1 MLQRFSIGARLA
13 LAFALIVL
21 LLLAAVGVGIR
32 GLSQVKTTAVETL
45 EVDTAIALN
54 ASRVQRL
61 ALQLRRYEKDAF
73 INLRDAEKVAE
84 YHDKWRGAREHL
96 AGTLE
101 AGIDLAPTPE
111 LGELYRKAEEA
122 LDKYAAGF
130 DDTYRRLLSGDF
142 ATTIAANRAFSA
154 HKAAVYD
161 LKDTAN
167 AIGERAEAQMVDA
180 ETSIVDRHRSALT
193 GLLVFAGLALAM
205 AVALSLS
212 ITRSIVRPLSQALA
226 VTERVA
232 KGDLSETIE
241 VEGRDETARLLGALR
256 QMTDSLGSLVAS
268 IRQTG
273 AAVHRSAEEIARG
286 GQDLAART
294 EQQASALQQ
303 SAASME
309 EITSSVSQN
318 AQSTREA
325 DGLAESATTQ
335 ARDSRDSVTRSVSLI
350 QAVVAD
356 AGRMDT
362 IIATIDTIAFQT
374 NILALN
380 ASVEAA
386 RAGEKGRG
394 FAVVATEVRALASR
408 SADAASEIRQ
418 LLEGTRRQLGECAR
432 QVEQSGVS
440 MTETTHSIER
450 LGEEVMRIG
459 AATREQSDGLAQ
471 IGTAVAELDS
481 TTQQNAGLVQATNAS
496 AATLETQAAELAE
509 RVARFRVAAQHEA
522 HGEQKASTPT
532 HADTPPTNAHHTRR
546 ATPA

>member
-32 GLSQVKTTAVETL
+32 GLSQVRTTAVDTL
-45 EVDTAIALN
+45 EVDAAIALN

-73 INLRDAEKVAE
+73 IHLREAEKVAE
-84 YHDKWRGAREHL
+84 YHDKWRAARERL
-96 AGTLE
+96 ADTLA
-101 AGIDLAPTPE
+101 AGADLAPSPALE
-111 LGELYRKAEEA
+111 ALYVEAGEA
-122 LDKYAAGF
+122 LDDYAAGF
-130 DDTYRRLLSGDF
+130 AATYRRLQGGEF
-142 ATTIAANRAFSA
+142 ATTADANRAFSA
-154 HKAAVYD
+154 HKAAVYQ
-161 LKDTAN
+161 LQKTADG
-167 AIGERAEAQMVDA
+167 IGERAEAHMADA
-180 ETSIVDRHRSALT
+180 ASGIEARHGSALT
-193 GLLVFAGLALAM
+193 GLLVFAGLALAV
-205 AVALSLS
+205 AVALSLL
-212 ITRSIVRPLSQALA
+212 ITRSIIRPLGQALA
-226 VTERVA
+226 ITERVA
-232 KGDLSETIE
+232 GGDLRQVIE
-241 VEGRDETARLLGALR
+241 VHGRDETARLLGALR
-256 QMTDSLGSLVAS
+256 QMTDSLGGLVAS
-268 IRQTG
+268 IHHTVL
-273 AAVHRSAEEIARG
+273 AVHQGAEAIARG
-286 GQDLAART
+286 GQDLASRT

-325 DGLAESATTQ
+325 DGLAERAT
-335 ARDSRDSVTRSVSLI
+335 ARARESHDSVRRSVTLI

-356 AGRMDT
+356 AGRMDS
-362 IIATIDTIAFQT
+362 IIETIDTIAFQT

-408 SADAASEIRQ
+408 SADAAGEIRN
-418 LLEGTRRQLGECAR
+418 LLEGTRRQLDECAR

-440 MTETTHSIER
+440 MSETTEGIER
-450 LGEEVMRIG
+450 LGEEVLRIG

-471 IGTAVAELDS
+471 IGTAVAELDA

-496 AATLETQAAELAE
+496 AATLEAQAAELAE
-509 RVARFRVAAQHEA
+509 RVARFRVAAEHE
-522 HGEQKASTPT
+522 EQEAPAS
-532 HADTPPTNAHHTRR
+532 AAANPPPAEARRERR